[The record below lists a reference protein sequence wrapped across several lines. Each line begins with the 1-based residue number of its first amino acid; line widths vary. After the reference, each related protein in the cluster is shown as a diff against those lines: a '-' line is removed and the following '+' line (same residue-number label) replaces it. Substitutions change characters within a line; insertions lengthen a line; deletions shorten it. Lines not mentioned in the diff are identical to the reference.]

1 VKEAEKLPN
10 ITGSSKA
17 SELSGKSPDDIVNAA
32 KLLKETASMKLASS
46 GAGKEISKELT
57 QEIEKEITQEIP
69 EKAIEIPASEGEPT
83 LRNTV
88 VEPVPEMV
96 IESAFAEIKP
106 EILEGL
112 KFSLAGM
119 ENASMGVRQPQAAR
133 ISASMNTKFDGFQ
146 KNYEF
151 LKAQTTFYERQ
162 LLKLDRR
169 FELLNYR
176 WEDEPGI
183 IPQTLDEVHDV
194 LEHLHSEEQ
203 PRVDAVLD
211 TLNANL
217 EGSKE
222 TITTLKENL
231 EESKEVLSTLKENL
245 EESKE
250 AISKVKASLD
260 SLQGSFSFFEKNS
273 GMIKTGA
280 LVLGGLVVLNLFFG
294 LIVLFRAALG
304 I

>member
-1 VKEAEKLPN
+1 
-10 ITGSSKA
+10 
-17 SELSGKSPDDIVNAA
+17 
-32 KLLKETASMKLASS
+32 MKLAKS
-46 GAGKEISKELT
+46 GAGKEIA
-57 QEIEKEITQEIP
+57 KEIP
-69 EKAIEIPASEGEPT
+69 GKAIEIPASEGETT
-83 LRNTV
+83 LRNSV
-88 VEPVPEMV
+88 HEPVSKPVPEPVPEPVPGPV
-96 IESAFAEIKP
+96 IESGFAGMKP
-106 EILEGL
+106 ELLEGL

-119 ENASMGVRQPQAAR
+119 EKFPVGVRQPQAAR
-133 ISASMNTKFDGFQ
+133 ISASLNTKFDGFQ

-162 LLKLDRR
+162 LLKLDHR

-176 WEDEPGI
+176 WEDEPGL
-183 IPQTLDEVHDV
+183 IPQTLDEVHGV

-203 PRVDAVLD
+203 PRVDVVLD
-211 TLNANL
+211 TLNENL

-222 TITTLKENL
+222 AISTLKENL

-245 EESKE
+245 EGSKE
-250 AISKVKASLD
+250 AISKVNDSLD

-273 GMIKTGA
+273 SMIKTGA